1 MNIDSIVIAQVLT
14 TAVAFI
20 LFFWIAKKLFWTS
33 ILRLIEERQ
42 MRIRSEFE
50 RIDQLQTQVNA
61 LEADYNKRI
70 SQIEVEARQ
79 KMQAAIANGKQ
90 IADQIAEDA
99 RKDASAQIERT
110 KQSIQIEMEKARAEL
125 REEVVQMTLRAT
137 EKLLN
142 ERLDDRK
149 QRELVTNFIN
159 EVEKK

>member
-1 MNIDSIVIAQVLT
+1 MKIDSNVIAQVLT